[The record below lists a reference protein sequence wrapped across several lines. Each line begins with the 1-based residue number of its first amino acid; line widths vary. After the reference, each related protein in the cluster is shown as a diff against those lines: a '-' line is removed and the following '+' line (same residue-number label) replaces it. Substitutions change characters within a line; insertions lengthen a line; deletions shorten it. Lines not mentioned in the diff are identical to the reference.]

1 MATGTD
7 EMSELTGDRSSTRP
21 AAAVAAVVPL
31 DADQTASNPD
41 PDSFL
46 PTLSA
51 GTRHRLLKGDL
62 DNLPAVQSRV
72 LRVYISSHFSGTPR
86 FLFVSPPLRFLLFS
100 FFLFYTFSCRFRAID

>member
-1 MATGTD
+1 
-7 EMSELTGDRSSTRP
+7 MSELTGDRSSTRP
-21 AAAVAAVVPL
+21 AAAAVAAVVPL

-86 FLFVSPPLRFLLFS
+86 FLFVSPPLRFLLLV

>member
-1 MATGTD
+1 
-7 EMSELTGDRSSTRP
+7 MSELTGDRSSTRPAP

-100 FFLFYTFSCRFRAID
+100 FFCFTLLVVGSVR